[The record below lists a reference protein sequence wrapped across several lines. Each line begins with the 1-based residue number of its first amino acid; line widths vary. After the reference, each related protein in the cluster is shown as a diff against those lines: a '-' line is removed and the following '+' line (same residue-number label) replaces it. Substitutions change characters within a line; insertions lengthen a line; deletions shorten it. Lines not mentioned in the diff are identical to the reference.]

1 MVQNYSD
8 ESSNAEALHSS
19 DCNEL
24 KDLQN
29 RLDNVETEN
38 LELRQRNHTLQ
49 EENDRLKVE
58 LNQIQK
64 KWKIFERKSSVVG
77 EEEEEERL
85 VKFKLLLKMNEN
97 IGTDMKDSPVK
108 DAHSDLLTLTERHE
122 IPAKLYEQ
130 ASSNFKKCRTGVE
143 DRKATHLNILALH
156 SAEMG
161 NYEEAAKLLKDSIVI
176 QKDKFGQF
184 HPDLM
189 ASLSNLAIVYSK
201 YGQFEEA
208 EETGLEVLSM
218 TQKMLGVD
226 HVDVASHLSD
236 LALFCQSQNKYEDE
250 LMYYHRAL
258 HIYEAQL
265 GGSNVHVTYTKSLL
279 ANCLVRLEKIEE
291 AEYFYKQILMEAYER
306 CYGFVD
312 DPPEIAKQQVDDEKI
327 ETNVANQVWFKRA
340 KLNFPTIS
348 ETLLNMYGL
357 YLRATIL

>member
-1 MVQNYSD
+1 MVQNS
-8 ESSNAEALHSS
+8 SSNSLHSS
-19 DCNEL
+19 NWNEL

-29 RLDNVETEN
+29 RLQNIETEN
-38 LELRQRNHTLQ
+38 LELRQRNHCLQ
-49 EENDRLKVE
+49 EENARLKDE
-58 LNQIQK
+58 LNYIEK
-64 KWKIFERKSSVVG
+64 KCRISQGKSSVVA
-77 EEEEEERL
+77 EEDEEKL
-85 VKFKLLLKMNEN
+85 VNFKLLLKMKEN
-97 IGTDMKDSPVK
+97 IRTDMKDSPVN
-108 DAHSDLLTLTERHE
+108 DAHCNLLQLTLPERHE
-122 IPAKLYEQ
+122 IRTKLYEQ
-130 ASSNFKKCRTGVE
+130 ASSSFKKCRTE
-143 DRKATHLNILALH
+143 AADHKETHLNILALH

-327 ETNVANQVWFKRA
+327 ETNFIRHIILELTND
-340 KLNFPTIS
+340 
-348 ETLLNMYGL
+348 
-357 YLRATIL
+357 YLMHVI